1 MAMRKLAIGLAIGV
15 ALLAGCSQGDSAGGG
30 GSAGGG
36 EVVTDRAQSE
46 APAPMPAI
54 GAEGGGGAAG
64 GGDAALGVT
73 TGAVSDVPAVGPS
86 VIKTADVGVEVQREG
101 FGDAMATVTDI
112 AARHGG
118 FVVTSTRSG
127 EDSRRGSVTVRIP
140 SDRFETALGEIRA
153 LGTVKRET
161 ISGEDVGQE
170 FVDLEA
176 RLTNLQAQEAVL
188 LKLFDDATSV
198 ADTIRIQGELSRVQ
212 LDIEQIEGR
221 LRYLRDQTDL
231 GTISVSLSE
240 EGVSAPGRFGNAFDR
255 AWDGILAV
263 LAGIVIFL
271 GYALPIVAV
280 GLPLW
285 FLARRAMRVVEE
297 KKR

>member
-1 MAMRKLAIGLAIGV
+1 
-15 ALLAGCSQGDSAGGG
+15 
-30 GSAGGG
+30 
-36 EVVTDRAQSE
+36 
-46 APAPMPAI
+46 
-54 GAEGGGGAAG
+54 
-64 GGDAALGVT
+64 
-73 TGAVSDVPAVGPS
+73 VGPS
-86 VIKTADVGVEVQREG
+86 VIKTADVGIEVQRDG
-101 FGDAMATVTDI
+101 FGDAMASVTEI
-112 AARHGG
+112 AARYGG

-127 EDSRRGSVTVRIP
+127 EESRRGSVTVRIA

-153 LGTVKRET
+153 LGTVKHET

-176 RLTNLQAQEAVL
+176 RLRNLEAQEAVL

-271 GYALPIVAV
+271 GYALPILAV

-285 FLARRAMRVVEE
+285 FLIRRAMRLVEE
-297 KKR
+297 KKS